1 MKNTADMAAII
12 NLGGGATLNVPHG
25 TDICAD
31 HLDEEQTNRLE
42 ELKKSLEVM
51 LKARKES
58 EDN

>member
-1 MKNTADMAAII
+1 MAAII
-12 NLGGGATLNVPHG
+12 PLGGGAMLNVPLG
-25 TDICAD
+25 SDVCAD